1 VLKLKVN
8 VLKRTKNELKI
19 EVEGV
24 GHTLCNILQRKLLED
39 ENVDVAGYDI
49 PHPLASNP
57 VIYVRTK
64 GNITPEEALLK
75 AVDKLLEV
83 SEEFS
88 KALEKALKT

>member
-1 VLKLKVN
+1 MKLKVN